1 MAKIILRP
9 HASDTELSPK
19 IFDLLKIFSDNV
31 PNFEIDNSEQ
41 SSTDFY
47 KQCDILISDA
57 STGGVTFMS
66 NKIMPPIYFIPKKYI
81 ETNLQV
87 NNFVELQKDKVLFA
101 HSITELIKQINTCI
115 NLSKEQ
121 RINYFNNF
129 CENDLFL
136 NVDNTQLLQKIIDK
150 KLDNFHY
157 VDENGNFL

>member
-1 MAKIILRP
+1 M
-9 HASDTELSPK
+9 
-19 IFDLLKIFSDNV
+19 
-31 PNFEIDNSEQ
+31 
-41 SSTDFY
+41 
-47 KQCDILISDA
+47 
-57 STGGVTFMS
+57 
-66 NKIMPPIYFIPKKYI
+66 
-81 ETNLQV
+81 QV

-136 NVDNTQLLQKIIDK
+136 NVDNKQLLQKIIDK